1 MEFDLV
7 NIYTMSKRKTKEEW
21 QLESNK
27 IHNNEFEILQEP
39 LSGQDL
45 VNVLHKKCGNILKIR
60 LNNHIKRYC
69 VYCSGKK
76 NKTKEQYQVLSN
88 SIHNSEFEII
98 GEPLSVKD
106 KVLILHKKC
115 NTIINMTMNNHINQK
130 NACKKC
136 SKNSLKSN
144 EYWID
149 KCEEIWGD
157 EFEIIDY
164 IDNVWKKVRIKH
176 KLCGSILI
184 KDMNNLIHNKRGCS
198 ICTRKS
204 YGEFYIKEFLDKNNI
219 RYINQKSFDG
229 LINPKTDRK
238 LRVDFYLPDYELVLE
253 IDGVQHYKPIEHW
266 GGEKSYV
273 EQVYRDNIKN
283 NFFGNK
289 LIRINNKKI
298 KDIEK
303 IWQQLQKQEQNH
315 K

>member
-1 MEFDLV
+1 
-7 NIYTMSKRKTKEEW
+7 MSKRKTKEEW

-39 LSGQDL
+39 SSGKDI
-45 VNVLHKKCGNILKIR
+45 VNVLHKNCKNILKIT
-60 LNNHIKRYC
+60 LSNHLRTYC

-76 NKTKEQYQVLSN
+76 RKTKEECQIESDKIHNNEFIILEYPN
-88 SIHNSEFEII
+88 SIKLNS
-98 GEPLSVKD
+98 
-106 KVLILHKKC
+106 LILHKKC
-115 NTIINMTMNNHINQK
+115 GLKINMTMNNHLSHK
-130 NACKKC
+130 NGCKKC

-144 EYWID
+144 EYWIK

-164 IDNVWKKVRIKH
+164 INNVWKKVQVKH

-219 RYINQKSFDG
+219 RYVNQKTFDG
-229 LINPKTDRK
+229 LINPKTGRK
-238 LRVDFYLPDYELVLE
+238 LRVDLYLPDYEIILE

-266 GGEKSYV
+266 GGEKSYL

-283 NFFGNK
+283 DFFGNK

-303 IWQQLQKQEQNH
+303 IWQQLQKQEQSH